1 MSDLRLILIVSILL
15 VFSFVLGFILA
26 SVFRRYRNERR
37 YSQIDQLRDRFR
49 SKLAEIDSI
58 TAIDRFSVSQWQS
71 AVRKGSVEWVALE
84 DVIFEFAERKGQ
96 KAFAR
101 RLFTALGYT
110 KHYQGQLSLRSA
122 IDLSV
127 AADKLGR
134 IGDPSSME
142 ALSKLLDHPKSEV
155 STVAFRALCRIG
167 KRDSLHRLLNALPRL
182 MKNENISS
190 KTIQTSLLLFEPWAS
205 ATIIEYAGKTADPKI
220 LALLVETM
228 IGFPAHKEMFD
239 LAITLVSHSDP
250 EVRGKALRLLA
261 REDNVSF
268 SCDPAILQPLL
279 SDPVWFVRLQ
289 AAKTI
294 GRIKCE
300 NFMAMLKKF
309 ALDEK
314 WQVRDSAAFAL
325 SELGESSID
334 TFLELMETPDK
345 YAKESICEEIQ
356 RSGYVL
362 GLIDYLGDRES
373 DRKTKAKRI
382 LQLMHQLGFSA
393 PLLDAVEANSS
404 SSQVRSEIQS
414 ILNDGGAQ

>member
-1 MSDLRLILIVSILL
+1 MGDLRLILIVSILS
-15 VFSFVLGFILA
+15 VFSFVLGFIIA
-26 SVFRRYRNERR
+26 SVFRRIRNERR
-37 YSQIDQLRDRFR
+37 YSTIDQLRDKFR
-49 SKLAEIDSI
+49 TKLAEIDSI

-110 KHYQGQLSLRSA
+110 KHYQSLLSARSA
-122 IDLSV
+122 IDLSM

-134 IGDPSSME
+134 IGDPSSLE
-142 ALSKLLDHPKSEV
+142 PLSKLLDHPKSEV

-167 KRDSLHRLLNALPRL
+167 KRDALHRLLNALPKL
-182 MKNENISS
+182 MKNENVSS

-205 ATIIEYAGKTADPKI
+205 ATIIEYAGKTSDPKI
-220 LALLVETM
+220 LALLVETL
-228 IGFPAHKEMFD
+228 IGFPLHQEMFD
-239 LAITLVSHSDP
+239 LAVTLVSHSDP
-250 EVRGKALRLLA
+250 EVRGKALRLLG
-261 REDNVSF
+261 REDNVSY
-268 SCDPAILQPLL
+268 SCDPAVFKPLT

-294 GRIKCE
+294 GRIKCDHYME
-300 NFMAMLKKF
+300 MLKKF

-314 WQVRDSAAFAL
+314 WQVRDAAAFAL
-325 SELGESSID
+325 SEMGEASID
-334 TFLELMETPDK
+334 SFRELMETPDR

-373 DRKTKAKRI
+373 DRKTKSKRI
-382 LQLMHQLGFSA
+382 LQLMHQLGFSS
-393 PLLDAVEANSS
+393 PLRDALESASS
-404 SSQVRSEIQS
+404 SPQIRTEIQS
-414 ILNDGGAQ
+414 ILNAGGAQ